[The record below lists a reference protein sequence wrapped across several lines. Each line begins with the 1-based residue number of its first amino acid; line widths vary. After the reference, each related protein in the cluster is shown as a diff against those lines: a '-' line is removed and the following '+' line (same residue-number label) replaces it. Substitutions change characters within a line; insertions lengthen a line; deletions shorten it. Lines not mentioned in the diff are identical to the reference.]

1 MKNKSEIEV
10 FKKAALCRNFELN
23 VFKYIQNKKINIP
36 VYLSVGQEFISSTLS
51 TISSELNLKPLLFP
65 QHRCHSIY
73 LSFGGNVSKL
83 IDELLGKKS
92 GCTEGKGG
100 SASIHSKKINMYGH
114 DGHMGTQ
121 APVGVGACFTSKKP
135 TIVFLGDASAEED
148 YVLGSIG
155 WASTKKLPI
164 LFIVEDNNLS
174 ILTKKKVRRNWNIHD
189 VAKSFKM
196 DGYEINDDPKEIY
209 KFKKSFFKKPMLLN
223 IKTNRI
229 YWHSGAG
236 QDSEKTFDRYKFA
249 KRKLGTLANKI
260 DKKYKTRM
268 DLLWEKQ
275 LEKR

>member
-23 VFKYIQNKKINIP
+23 VFKYIQDKKINIP